1 MIRCSI
7 EHGVGHLVLDRP
19 EKRNALTPEMLA
31 AFVRELTRLGEECP
45 AVVVRG
51 EGEAFCAGFDLS
63 LCRDDSAA
71 LAELLCGLSDAVR
84 AMRGLAAPV
93 VVAAHGA
100 AVAGGCALLGG
111 GDFVVTDAA
120 AKLGYPVVRLGI
132 SPAVSA
138 PTLRLRTGDGA
149 ARERMLDPGL
159 IDGRRAVEIG
169 LADECVAS
177 PAEVRG
183 RAEGIA
189 RILAEKPRC
198 GVAATKRWLNELDGL
213 EDGDALNHALGVSL
227 SLVGSAE
234 ERERL
239 AAMWSRR
246 GKSEQNGKEA

>member
-1 MIRCSI
+1 MIRCTI
-7 EHGVGHLVLDRP
+7 EQGVGHLVLNRP

-31 AFVRELTRLGEECP
+31 EFVRGLSRLSGECG

-63 LCRDDSAA
+63 LCREDSAA

-84 AMRGLAAPV
+84 AMRGVAAPV

-100 AVAGGCALLGG
+100 AIAGGCALLGG
-111 GDFVVTDAA
+111 GDVVVTDAG

-132 SPAVSA
+132 SPSVSA

-149 ARERMLDPGL
+149 ARERLLDPGL
-159 IDGRRAVEIG
+159 IDGRRAVEVG

-177 PAEVRG
+177 PAGVRE

-189 RILAEKPRC
+189 RMLASKPRC

-213 EDGDALNHALGVSL
+213 EGGEMLNQALGVSL

-239 AAMWSRR
+239 AAMWSRDT
-246 GKSEQNGKEA
+246 KGKEA